1 MSKKINRDNKANK
14 GKGPAKRSGLP
25 PQKEEEAKKMT
36 AEELNEIL
44 RKEGQLDERLS
55 IFPDDKYNA
64 FLGMRIAQAVLEE
77 ETDD

>member
-1 MSKKINRDNKANK
+1 MSKKTTKDNKTNK
-14 GKGPAKRSGLP
+14 GKGLDERSGRTP
-25 PQKEEEAKKMT
+25 KKKEEDKEMT
-36 AEELNEIL
+36 IEELNEIL
-44 RKEGQLDERLS
+44 GKDGTRDKRLS